1 VPETSYDRIA
11 HLYEV
16 DMARSMPFDDAGF
29 YAAICREQGGRV
41 LELGCGTGRILLQ
54 LLDTGI
60 DAVGIDRSGAMLDAL
75 RARAGDRASRLKLC
89 RMDVRALGFDRVFGT
104 VLCPYSLITY
114 MTAPDAAALLLAE
127 ARRVL
132 VDGGV
137 LAIDAF
143 IPRASVDDGEWRL
156 DYRRPFGDGV
166 LERSK
171 RVTPMT
177 PGVNR
182 IERVYRVLSAQNELR
197 EEVRTDETLR
207 PFAPDALLDA
217 VNQAGF
223 AVSTQSW
230 DYGFAREAAGA
241 RFFALTA
248 RALPPN
254 C

>member
-1 VPETSYDRIA
+1 MPETSYDRIA

-54 LLDTGI
+54 LLAAGI
-60 DAVGIDRSGAMLDAL
+60 DAVGIDRSAAMLDTL
-75 RARAGDRASRLKLC
+75 RARAGDRVGRLKLC
-89 RMDVRALGFDRVFGT
+89 RMDVRALGFDRVFGA

-114 MTAPDAAALLLAE
+114 MTAPDDAALLLSQ

-132 VDGGV
+132 VEGGI

-143 IPRASVDDGEWRL
+143 IPRADVADGEWRL
-156 DYRRPFGDGV
+156 DYRRPLGDGV
-166 LERSK
+166 LERSR
-171 RVTPMT
+171 RVTLMS

-182 IERVYRVLSAQNELR
+182 VERVYRVLSTQNELR
-197 EEVRTDETLR
+197 EEIRTDETLR

-217 VNQAGF
+217 ITRAGF
-223 AVSTQSW
+223 TVSSRNW
-230 DYGFAREAAGA
+230 DYGFAREPANA
-241 RFFALTA
+241 RFFAVTA
-248 RALPPN
+248 RALRSP
-254 C
+254 